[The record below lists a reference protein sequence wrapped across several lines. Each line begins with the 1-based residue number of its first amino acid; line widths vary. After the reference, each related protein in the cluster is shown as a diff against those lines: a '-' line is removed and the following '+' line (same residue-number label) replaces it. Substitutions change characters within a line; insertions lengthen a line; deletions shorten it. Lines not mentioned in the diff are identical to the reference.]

1 MIKDVVRMGVLSLA
15 VLAVALSGCAK
26 RPALMGASAPA
37 PTGAATATTTESQ
50 TVVAV
55 TPAPAPSAPAVE
67 PTPAPAPPAVAAAP
81 PAPAPAPAP
90 AAEPSAAPVQR
101 SEPKSFEATAELKT
115 IHFDFDKSD
124 IRPGDA
130 AILDANARW
139 LNANPKHLVLIE
151 GHCDERGTN
160 EYNLALGERRARA
173 TVNYLVSRGVQSG
186 RLSTISYGEERPLC
200 TGHDEACWSQNRRA
214 QFLVKAGE

>member
-1 MIKDVVRMGVLSLA
+1 MLVISLSVLG
-15 VLAVALSGCAK
+15 VALAGCAK
-26 RPALMGASAPA
+26 RPALTQASAPA
-37 PTGAATATTTESQ
+37 PTGQATTTVTEKPA
-50 TVVAV
+50 VVPPEKPAPPPAA
-55 TPAPAPSAPAVE
+55 PAPAPS
-67 PTPAPAPPAVAAAP
+67 PAPPVAAAP
-81 PAPAPAPAP
+81 PAPPPPAAPPARPAPREF
-90 AAEPSAAPVQR
+90 AAT
-101 SEPKSFEATAELKT
+101 SELRT

-139 LNANPKHLVLIE
+139 LAANPKHVVMIE

-173 TVNYLVSRGVQSG
+173 TMSYLVARGVQAS
-186 RLSTISYGEERPLC
+186 RLTTISYGEERPLC
-200 TGHDEACWSQNRRA
+200 TEKNERCWSRNRRA

>member
-1 MIKDVVRMGVLSLA
+1 MVGDVARVLFISLSI
-15 VLAVALSGCAK
+15 VTVALAGCAK
-26 RPALMGASAPA
+26 RPAMTQLSAPA
-37 PTGAATATTTESQ
+37 PSGAATTSATESS

-55 TPAPAPSAPAVE
+55 V
-67 PTPAPAPPAVAAAP
+67 PTPAPAPAPTPAAPPVAAAPAPAPTPAAAP
-81 PAPAPAPAP
+81 PATAPEPAAAARPAPR
-90 AAEPSAAPVQR
+90 E
-101 SEPKSFEATAELKT
+101 FEANPELRP

-139 LNANPKHLVLIE
+139 LSANPRHLVLIE

-173 TVNYLVSRGVQSG
+173 AMNYLASRGIQAG
-186 RLSTISYGEERPLC
+186 RMSTLSYGEERPLC
-200 TGHDEACWSQNRRA
+200 TEHDEACWSRNRRA
-214 QFLVKAGE
+214 QFLTKPGE

>member
-1 MIKDVVRMGVLSLA
+1 MSAREDVMVRDAARVVIMSLSILA
-15 VLAVALSGCAK
+15 LMFAGCAK
-26 RPALMGASAPA
+26 RPALTAASAPA
-37 PTGAATATTTESQ
+37 PTGAASTTVTESK

-55 TPAPAPSAPAVE
+55 TP
-67 PTPAPAPPAVAAAP
+67 TP
-81 PAPAPAPAP
+81 PAP
-90 AAEPSAAPVQR
+90 AAEPTPAPTVAAPAPTPQPAAAPVQR
-101 SEPKSFEATAELKT
+101 PEPKAFEATSELKM
-115 IHFDFDKSD
+115 IHFDFDKAD

-139 LNANPKHLVLIE
+139 LSANPKNLALIE

-173 TVNYLVSRGVQSG
+173 TMNYLVARGVQAS

-200 TGHDEACWSQNRRA
+200 TEHNERCWSQNRRA
-214 QFLVKAGE
+214 QFLFKAGE